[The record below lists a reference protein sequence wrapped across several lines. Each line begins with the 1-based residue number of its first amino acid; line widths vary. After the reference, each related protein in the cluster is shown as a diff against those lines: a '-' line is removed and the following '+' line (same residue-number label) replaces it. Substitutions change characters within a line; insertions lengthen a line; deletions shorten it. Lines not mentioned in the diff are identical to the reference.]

1 MEYRPLGH
9 TGLKVSVICLGT
21 MTYGQQNTE
30 SQAHEQLDYAT
41 NHAINFIDA
50 AELYPVP
57 PRTETQGRTEQYIG
71 TWLKK
76 TGKRQDLILATKVA
90 GPGPKDWIGHI
101 RGGPKLNAQHI
112 QQALE
117 ASLKRLQ
124 TDYVDL
130 YQVHWPSRNTN
141 YFGQLGYRYG
151 KDNHNE
157 TIEETLKALAQ
168 LVNSGKVRYIGL
180 SNETPWG
187 TMTYLQL
194 AKELGL
200 PRIVSV
206 QNPYS
211 LLNRSYEIGLA
222 EIAHRQQVGL
232 LAYSPLGFGVL
243 SGKYL
248 QGQQPAGARLTL
260 WGNYFTRY
268 TKPLAQQVTQQY
280 VELARQHQL
289 DPAQMALAYVNSRP
303 FLTSTI
309 IGATTLEQLKTNI
322 ASADV
327 VLSEEVLKG
336 IEAIHETHP
345 NPCP

>member
-1 MEYRPLGH
+1 MEYRPLGQ
-9 TGLKVSVICLGT
+9 TDLKVSVICLGT

-50 AELYPVP
+50 AEMYPVP
-57 PRTETQGRTEQYIG
+57 PRAETQGRTEQYIG

-168 LVNSGKVRYIGL
+168 LVDSGKVRYIGL

-248 QGQQPAGARLTL
+248 QGQQPEGARLTL

-303 FLTSTI
+303 FLTANI
-309 IGATTLEQLKTNI
+309 IGATTLEQLKSNI
-322 ASADV
+322 ASADI

-336 IEAIHETHP
+336 IEAIHEAHP